1 MQVLCIHLQLLCMYY
16 VCIMYVL
23 LQVLCIHYLYTIY
36 LLFPQNQFYP
46 VQPPRASWASSK
58 QLLAGDQLT
67 HNFYIYLIY
76 FQLFY
81 SSIFIRSVTHT
92 FGYMVI
98 ARSILAQNE
107 VSAESK
113 KVFQVSKDLRLSAGI
128 KPGSGSNLVLSDM
141 LCTVWNT
148 YICF

>member
-1 MQVLCIHLQLLCMYY
+1 M
-16 VCIMYVL
+16 
-23 LQVLCIHYLYTIY
+23 
-36 LLFPQNQFYP
+36 
-46 VQPPRASWASSK
+46 
-58 QLLAGDQLT
+58 
-67 HNFYIYLIY
+67 
-76 FQLFY
+76 
-81 SSIFIRSVTHT
+81 

-141 LCTVWNT
+141 LCTV
-148 YICF
+148 